1 LHLPCAVNVSLE
13 FAGMDIRHLLR
24 SASLSPSFSVITTS
38 SMKVLLNTCI
48 IRLTTSGSAAVLPCA
63 RAVRPSS
70 CVDSDQHR
78 VVGNSRALAP
88 KQGGCRRSQDG
99 YEHRL
104 RAGARDQQMALS
116 NSVMGLH
123 ATPGSTSS
131 RQCVYDYDLCVH
143 LRSVRLLSQGKSVS
157 YIFRPKA

>member
-1 LHLPCAVNVSLE
+1 VRRQCIARVRRDGYSALAQVGLAQPE
-13 FAGMDIRHLLR
+13 LLGHHHIVDEGVAKYVHHQTYHIWLSGGTALCEGGAPVKLRRFR
-24 SASLSPSFSVITTS
+24 SASCSGQFAGSGAET
-38 SMKVLLNTCI
+38 
-48 IRLTTSGSAAVLPCA
+48 RLW
-63 RAVRPSS
+63 
-70 CVDSDQHR
+70 
-78 VVGNSRALAP
+78 
-88 KQGGCRRSQDG
+88 RSQDG